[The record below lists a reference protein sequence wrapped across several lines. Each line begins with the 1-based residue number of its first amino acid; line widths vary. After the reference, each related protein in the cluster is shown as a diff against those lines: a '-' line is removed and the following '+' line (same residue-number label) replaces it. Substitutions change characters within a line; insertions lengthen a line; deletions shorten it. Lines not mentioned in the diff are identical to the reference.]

1 MAHEGEKQNACRVL
15 IEKPEGKDHL
25 EYLSTDGRII

>member
-1 MAHEGEKQNACRVL
+1 MAQEGEKQSACRVL
-15 IEKPEGKDHL
+15 IGKDHL